1 MAISRSIEPI
11 TACQRCGRP
20 MPQQASTGRPRVYC
34 SGRCRKAA
42 YDARRHRLPEAT
54 TIKLVD
60 RVVVEHHEVV
70 TQIKDEHSIQECV
83 QRVAA
88 SPRAVANLF
97 VVLAQTV
104 DVDDP
109 KWAPAFRSLDAMS
122 ATLLHQRIRR

>member
-1 MAISRSIEPI
+1 MATSRTIQAI
-11 TACQRCGRP
+11 ATCQRCGGP
-20 MPQQASTGRPRVYC
+20 MPQPASTGRPRVYC

-60 RVVVEHHEVV
+60 RVVIERHDVV
-70 TQIKDEHSIQECV
+70 TRIKGNHGIQECV
-83 QRVAA
+83 QQVAA

-97 VVLAQTV
+97 TVLAQTV
-104 DVDDP
+104 NVNDP

-122 ATLLHQRIRR
+122 VTLFRQRRR